1 MNSGPMIRAEDLRK
15 RYGDRVAL
23 DGVSFSVNAGEIV
36 GLLGPNGAGKTT
48 TLSILSGVIDR
59 RLRAAPRS
67 RTHDLATEPRVARRS
82 LGLVPQSLA
91 LYPTLT
97 ALENLMFWGR
107 IQGMASRDALK
118 RARELLEEV
127 GLDDRADDEV
137 EEFSGGMMR
146 RLNIAC
152 GMIHSPAAIM
162 LDEPTVGV
170 DPQSRGRIFAVVERA
185 AQAGGAILY
194 STHYMEEAERL
205 CNRIVLIDHGK
216 IVAQGTDRELI
227 ALAGT
232 EPRIEIIDKKR
243 ARARM
248 VQRNRRRHR
257 TAVGGARRVCCGR
270 HVAQPRAGARRD
282 SPRRRS
288 WRRGHRIPRPSPQS
302 AGRVSQTH
310 RPRAARALRNLM
322 IFPRR

>member
-1 MNSGPMIRAEDLRK
+1 MIRAEDLRK

-23 DGVSFSVNAGEIV
+23 DGVSFTVNAGEIV

-48 TLSILSGVIDR
+48 TLSILSGVIAPDSG
-59 RLRAAPRS
+59 RALIA
-67 RTHDLATEPRVARRS
+67 THDLAVEPRVARRS

-97 ALENLMFWGR
+97 ALENLLFWGR
-107 IQGMASRDALK
+107 IQGMASRDAMSH
-118 RARELLEEV
+118 ARKLLEEV
-127 GLDDRADDEV
+127 GLGDRADDAV
-137 EEFSGGMMR
+137 DEFSGGMMR

-152 GMIHSPAAIM
+152 GMMHFPAAIM

-170 DPQSRGRIFAVVERA
+170 DPQSRGRIFAVVEAA

-205 CNRIVLIDHGK
+205 CNRIVLIDHGN

-232 EPRIEIIDKKR
+232 EPRIEIMTKK
-243 ARARM
+243 ALPPGWSNGIAG
-248 VQRNRRRHR
+248 
-257 TAVGGARRVCCGR
+257 VGELPWEVVDGFAAAATLHTLDQVPDVIR
-270 HVAQPRAGARRD
+270 RAGEVGD
-282 SPRRRS
+282 EVIEF
-288 WRRGHRIPRPSPQS
+288 H
-302 AGRVSQTH
+302 VH
-310 RPRAARALRNLM
+310 RPNLQDAFLKLTGHALRDA
-322 IFPRR
+322 P

>member
-1 MNSGPMIRAEDLRK
+1 MIRAEDLRK
-15 RYGDRVAL
+15 RYGDRTAL

-48 TLSILSGVIDR
+48 TLSILSGVIDPDSG
-59 RLRAAPRS
+59 RASIA
-67 RTHDLATEPRVARRS
+67 THSLETEPRVARRS

-107 IQGMASRDALK
+107 IQGMAARDAIK

-232 EPRIEIIDKKR
+232 EPRIEISTKKKLSPGWSNGIAGVTELPWEVLDGFAAAATLHSLEQVPDVIR
-243 ARARM
+243 
-248 VQRNRRRHR
+248 
-257 TAVGGARRVCCGR
+257 
-270 HVAQPRAGARRD
+270 RAGE
-282 SPRRRS
+282 
-288 WRRGHRIPRPSPQS
+288 
-302 AGRVSQTH
+302 AGDEVIEFHVH
-310 RPRAARALRNLM
+310 RPNLQDAFLKLTGHALRD
-322 IFPRR
+322 IH

>member
-1 MNSGPMIRAEDLRK
+1 MNLGHMIRAEDIRK
-15 RYGDRVAL
+15 RYGDRTAL

-48 TLSILSGVIDR
+48 TLSILSGVIDPDSG
-59 RLRAAPRS
+59 RASIA
-67 RTHDLATEPRVARRS
+67 THSLATEPRVARRS

-107 IQGMASRDALK
+107 IQGMAARDALK
-118 RARELLEEV
+118 RARELLGEV

-205 CNRIVLIDHGK
+205 CNRIVLIDHGN

-232 EPRIEIIDKKR
+232 EPRIEISTKKKLTPGWSSGIAGVTELPWEVLDGFAAAATLHSLEQVPDVIR
-243 ARARM
+243 
-248 VQRNRRRHR
+248 
-257 TAVGGARRVCCGR
+257 
-270 HVAQPRAGARRD
+270 RAGE
-282 SPRRRS
+282 
-288 WRRGHRIPRPSPQS
+288 
-302 AGRVSQTH
+302 AGDEVIEFHVH
-310 RPRAARALRNLM
+310 RPNLQDAFLKLTGHALRDTQ
-322 IFPRR
+322 

>member
-15 RYGDRVAL
+15 RYGDRTAL

-48 TLSILSGVIDR
+48 TLLILSGVIDPDSG
-59 RLRAAPRS
+59 RASIA
-67 RTHDLATEPRVARRS
+67 THSLATEPRVARRS

-107 IQGMASRDALK
+107 IQGMAARDALK
-118 RARELLEEV
+118 RARELLGEV

-205 CNRIVLIDHGK
+205 CNRIVLIDHGN

-232 EPRIEIIDKKR
+232 EPRIEISTKKKLTPGWSNGIAGVTELPWEVLDGFAAAATLHSLEQVPDVIR
-243 ARARM
+243 
-248 VQRNRRRHR
+248 
-257 TAVGGARRVCCGR
+257 
-270 HVAQPRAGARRD
+270 RAGE
-282 SPRRRS
+282 
-288 WRRGHRIPRPSPQS
+288 
-302 AGRVSQTH
+302 AGDEVIEFHVH
-310 RPRAARALRNLM
+310 RPNLQDAFLKLTGHALRDM
-322 IFPRR
+322 P

>member
-1 MNSGPMIRAEDLRK
+1 MIRAEDLRK
-15 RYGDRVAL
+15 RYGDRTAL

-48 TLSILSGVIDR
+48 TLSILSGVIDPDSG
-59 RLRAAPRS
+59 RASIA
-67 RTHDLATEPRVARRS
+67 THSLATEPRVARRS

-107 IQGMASRDALK
+107 IQGMAARDALK

-205 CNRIVLIDHGK
+205 CNRIVLIDHGN

-232 EPRIEIIDKKR
+232 EPRIEISTKKKLC
-243 ARARM
+243 ARM

-257 TAVGGARRVCCGR
+257 TAVGGARRVRCRR

-282 SPRRRS
+282 SPRGRS
-288 WRRGHRIPRPSPQS
+288 W
-302 AGRVSQTH
+302 
-310 RPRAARALRNLM
+310 
-322 IFPRR
+322 

>member
-1 MNSGPMIRAEDLRK
+1 MIRAEDLRK

-23 DGVSFSVNAGEIV
+23 DGVSFTVNAGEIV

-48 TLSILSGVIDR
+48 TLSILSGVIAPDSG
-59 RLRAAPRS
+59 RASIA
-67 RTHDLATEPRVARRS
+67 THDLATDPRMARRS

-107 IQGMASRDALK
+107 IQGMASSDAL
-118 RARELLEEV
+118 RHARTLLDEV
-127 GLDDRADDEV
+127 GLADRADDEV
-137 EEFSGGMMR
+137 AEFSGGMMR

-152 GMIHSPAAIM
+152 GMMHFPAAIM

-170 DPQSRGRIFAVVERA
+170 DPQSRGRIFAVVEAA
-185 AQAGGAILY
+185 AQVGGAILY

-205 CNRIVLIDHGK
+205 CNRIVLIDHGN

-232 EPRIEIIDKKR
+232 EPRIEIMTKKALPPGWSNGIAGVGEMPWEVVDGFAAAATLNNLEQVPDVIRR
-243 ARARM
+243 A
-248 VQRNRRRHR
+248 VE
-257 TAVGGARRVCCGR
+257 VGDEVIEF
-270 HVAQPRAGARRD
+270 HV
-282 SPRRRS
+282 
-288 WRRGHRIPRPSPQS
+288 
-302 AGRVSQTH
+302 H
-310 RPRAARALRNLM
+310 RPNLQDAFLKLTGHALRDA
-322 IFPRR
+322 P

>member
-1 MNSGPMIRAEDLRK
+1 MNSGPMIRAEELRK

-23 DGVSFSVNAGEIV
+23 DGVSFTVNAGEIV

-48 TLSILSGVIDR
+48 TLSILSGVIDPDSG
-59 RLRAAPRS
+59 RASIA
-67 RTHDLATEPRVARRS
+67 THDLATEPRVARRS

-97 ALENLMFWGR
+97 ALENLLFWGR
-107 IQGMASRDALK
+107 IQGMASGDALTH
-118 RARELLEEV
+118 ARRLLDEV
-127 GLDDRADDEV
+127 GLGDRADDV
-137 EEFSGGMMR
+137 VDEFSGGMMR

-152 GMIHSPAAIM
+152 GMMHFPAAIM

-170 DPQSRGRIFAVVERA
+170 DPQSRGRIFAVVEAA

-232 EPRIEIIDKKR
+232 EPRIEIMTKKALPRGWSNGIPGVGELPWEVVDGFAAALTVRTLDQVPDVIKR
-243 ARARM
+243 AGEIGDE
-248 VQRNRRRHR
+248 VIEF
-257 TAVGGARRVCCGR
+257 
-270 HVAQPRAGARRD
+270 HV
-282 SPRRRS
+282 
-288 WRRGHRIPRPSPQS
+288 
-302 AGRVSQTH
+302 H
-310 RPRAARALRNLM
+310 RPNLQDAFLKLTGHALRDA
-322 IFPRR
+322 P

>member
-23 DGVSFSVNAGEIV
+23 DGVSFTVNAGEIV

-48 TLSILSGVIDR
+48 TLSILSGVIAPDSG
-59 RLRAAPRS
+59 RAS
-67 RTHDLATEPRVARRS
+67 ISTHDLATDPRVARRS

-97 ALENLMFWGR
+97 ALENLLFWGR
-107 IQGMASRDALK
+107 IQGMASSDALSH
-118 RARELLEEV
+118 ARTLLMEV
-127 GLDDRADDEV
+127 GLGDRANDPVD
-137 EEFSGGMMR
+137 EFSGGMMR

-152 GMIHSPAAIM
+152 GMMHFPAAIM

-170 DPQSRGRIFAVVERA
+170 DPQSRGRIFAVVEAA
-185 AQAGGAILY
+185 AQAGAAILY

-205 CNRIVLIDHGK
+205 CNRIVLIDHGN

-232 EPRIEIIDKKR
+232 EPRIEIMTKKALPPGWSNGIAGVGELPWEVVDGFAAAATLHTLDQVPDVIKR
-243 ARARM
+243 A
-248 VQRNRRRHR
+248 
-257 TAVGGARRVCCGR
+257 TEVGDEVIEF
-270 HVAQPRAGARRD
+270 HV
-282 SPRRRS
+282 
-288 WRRGHRIPRPSPQS
+288 
-302 AGRVSQTH
+302 H
-310 RPRAARALRNLM
+310 RPNLQDAFLKLTGHALRDA
-322 IFPRR
+322 P

>member
-1 MNSGPMIRAEDLRK
+1 MNSGPMIRAEELRK
-15 RYGDRVAL
+15 RYGDRMAL
-23 DGVSFSVNAGEIV
+23 DGVSFTVNAGEIV

-48 TLSILSGVIDR
+48 TLSILSGVIDPDSG
-59 RLRAAPRS
+59 RASIA
-67 RTHDLATEPRVARRS
+67 THDLATEPRVARRS

-97 ALENLMFWGR
+97 ALENLLFWGR
-107 IQGMASRDALK
+107 IQGMASGDALTH
-118 RARELLEEV
+118 ARTLLDEV
-127 GLDDRADDEV
+127 GLGDRADDEV
-137 EEFSGGMMR
+137 NEFSGGMMR

-152 GMIHSPAAIM
+152 GMMHFPAAIM

-170 DPQSRGRIFAVVERA
+170 DPQSRGRIFAVIEAA

-232 EPRIEIIDKKR
+232 EPRIEIMTKKALPRGWSNGIPGVGELPWEVVDGFAAALTVHTLDQVPDVIKR
-243 ARARM
+243 AGEIGDE
-248 VQRNRRRHR
+248 VIEF
-257 TAVGGARRVCCGR
+257 
-270 HVAQPRAGARRD
+270 HV
-282 SPRRRS
+282 
-288 WRRGHRIPRPSPQS
+288 
-302 AGRVSQTH
+302 H
-310 RPRAARALRNLM
+310 RPNLQDAFLKLTGHALRDA
-322 IFPRR
+322 P

>member
-1 MNSGPMIRAEDLRK
+1 
-15 RYGDRVAL
+15 
-23 DGVSFSVNAGEIV
+23 
-36 GLLGPNGAGKTT
+36 
-48 TLSILSGVIDR
+48 VIDPDSG
-59 RLRAAPRS
+59 RASIA
-67 RTHDLATEPRVARRS
+67 THSLETEPRVARRS

-107 IQGMASRDALK
+107 IQGMAARDAIK

-232 EPRIEIIDKKR
+232 EPRIEISTKKKLSPGWSNGIAGVTELPWEVLDGFAAAATLHSLEQVPDVIR
-243 ARARM
+243 
-248 VQRNRRRHR
+248 
-257 TAVGGARRVCCGR
+257 
-270 HVAQPRAGARRD
+270 RAGE
-282 SPRRRS
+282 
-288 WRRGHRIPRPSPQS
+288 
-302 AGRVSQTH
+302 AGDEVIEFHVH
-310 RPRAARALRNLM
+310 RPNLQDAFLKLTGHALRD
-322 IFPRR
+322 IH

>member
-1 MNSGPMIRAEDLRK
+1 M
-15 RYGDRVAL
+15 
-23 DGVSFSVNAGEIV
+23 
-36 GLLGPNGAGKTT
+36 
-48 TLSILSGVIDR
+48 
-59 RLRAAPRS
+59 AA
-67 RTHDLATEPRVARRS
+67 
-82 LGLVPQSLA
+82 
-91 LYPTLT
+91 
-97 ALENLMFWGR
+97 
-107 IQGMASRDALK
+107 RDALK

-205 CNRIVLIDHGK
+205 CNRIVLIDHGN

-232 EPRIEIIDKKR
+232 EPRIEISTKKKLTPGWSNGIDGVTELPWEVLDGFAAAATLHSLEQVPDVIR
-243 ARARM
+243 
-248 VQRNRRRHR
+248 
-257 TAVGGARRVCCGR
+257 
-270 HVAQPRAGARRD
+270 RAGE
-282 SPRRRS
+282 
-288 WRRGHRIPRPSPQS
+288 
-302 AGRVSQTH
+302 AGDEVIEFHVH
-310 RPRAARALRNLM
+310 RPNLQDAFLKLTGHALRDTQ
-322 IFPRR
+322 

>member
-1 MNSGPMIRAEDLRK
+1 MIRAEDLRK
-15 RYGDRVAL
+15 RYGDRTAL

-48 TLSILSGVIDR
+48 TLSILSGVIDPDSG
-59 RLRAAPRS
+59 RASIA
-67 RTHDLATEPRVARRS
+67 THSLATEPRVARRS

-107 IQGMASRDALK
+107 IQGMAARDALK
-118 RARELLEEV
+118 RARELLGEV

-185 AQAGGAILY
+185 AQASGAILY

-205 CNRIVLIDHGK
+205 CNRIVLIDHGN

-232 EPRIEIIDKKR
+232 EPRIEISTKKKLAPGWSNGIDGVTELPWEVLDGFAAAATLHSLEQVPDVIRR
-243 ARARM
+243 ASETGDE
-248 VQRNRRRHR
+248 VIEF
-257 TAVGGARRVCCGR
+257 
-270 HVAQPRAGARRD
+270 HV
-282 SPRRRS
+282 
-288 WRRGHRIPRPSPQS
+288 
-302 AGRVSQTH
+302 H
-310 RPRAARALRNLM
+310 RPNLQDAFLKLTGHALRDTQ
-322 IFPRR
+322 

>member
-1 MNSGPMIRAEDLRK
+1 MNTAVMIRAEDLRK
-15 RYGDRVAL
+15 QYGERVAV
-23 DGVSFSVNAGEIV
+23 DGVSFTVNAGEIV

-48 TLSILSGVIDR
+48 TLSILAGVIDPDSG
-59 RLRAAPRS
+59 RASIA
-67 RTHDLATEPRVARRS
+67 THDLATEPRVARKS

-97 ALENLMFWGR
+97 ALENLLFWGR
-107 IQGMASRDALK
+107 IQGMSSRDALS
-118 RARELLEEV
+118 RAHGLLEEV
-127 GLDDRADDEV
+127 GLDDRADDAV

-152 GMIHSPAAIM
+152 GMMHFPAAIM

-205 CNRIVLIDHGK
+205 CNRIVLMDNGK
-216 IVAQGTDRELI
+216 IVAQGSDRELI

-232 EPRIEIIDKKR
+232 EPRIEVMTKKKLPPGWSNGITGVAELPWEVLDGFAAALTLRTLEQVPDVIRR
-243 ARARM
+243 AGE
-248 VQRNRRRHR
+248 
-257 TAVGGARRVCCGR
+257 VGGEVVEF
-270 HVAQPRAGARRD
+270 HVHRPNLQDAFLKLTGHALRD
-282 SPRRRS
+282 S
-288 WRRGHRIPRPSPQS
+288 H
-302 AGRVSQTH
+302 
-310 RPRAARALRNLM
+310 
-322 IFPRR
+322 

>member
-1 MNSGPMIRAEDLRK
+1 MIRAEDLRK
-15 RYGDRVAL
+15 RYGDRTAL

-48 TLSILSGVIDR
+48 TLSILSGVIDPDSG
-59 RLRAAPRS
+59 RASIA
-67 RTHDLATEPRVARRS
+67 THSLATEPRVARRS

-107 IQGMASRDALK
+107 IQGMAARDALK

-127 GLDDRADDEV
+127 GLDDRADDQV

-232 EPRIEIIDKKR
+232 EPRIEISTKKKLAPGWSNGIDGVTELPWEVLDGFAAAATLHSLEQVPDVIR
-243 ARARM
+243 
-248 VQRNRRRHR
+248 
-257 TAVGGARRVCCGR
+257 
-270 HVAQPRAGARRD
+270 RAGE
-282 SPRRRS
+282 
-288 WRRGHRIPRPSPQS
+288 
-302 AGRVSQTH
+302 AGDEVIEFHVH
-310 RPRAARALRNLM
+310 RPNLQDAFLKLTGHALRDTQ
-322 IFPRR
+322 

>member
-15 RYGDRVAL
+15 RYGDRTAL

-48 TLSILSGVIDR
+48 TLSILSGVIDPDSG
-59 RLRAAPRS
+59 RASIA
-67 RTHDLATEPRVARRS
+67 THSLATEPRVARRS

-107 IQGMASRDALK
+107 IQGMAARDALK

-205 CNRIVLIDHGK
+205 CNRIVLIDHGN

-232 EPRIEIIDKKR
+232 EPRIEISTKKKLSPGWSNGIAGVTELPWEVLDGFAAAATLHSLEQVPDVIR
-243 ARARM
+243 
-248 VQRNRRRHR
+248 
-257 TAVGGARRVCCGR
+257 
-270 HVAQPRAGARRD
+270 RAGE
-282 SPRRRS
+282 
-288 WRRGHRIPRPSPQS
+288 
-302 AGRVSQTH
+302 AGDEVIEFHVH
-310 RPRAARALRNLM
+310 RPNLQDAFLKLTGHALRD
-322 IFPRR
+322 IP

>member
-1 MNSGPMIRAEDLRK
+1 MNSGPMIRAEELRK

-23 DGVSFSVNAGEIV
+23 DGVSFTVNAGEIV

-48 TLSILSGVIDR
+48 TLSILSGVIAPDSG
-59 RLRAAPRS
+59 RASIA
-67 RTHDLATEPRVARRS
+67 THDLATDPRAARRS

-107 IQGMASRDALK
+107 IQGMSSSDASGH
-118 RARELLEEV
+118 ARKLLEEV
-127 GLDDRADDEV
+127 GLADRADDV
-137 EEFSGGMMR
+137 VDEFSGGMMR

-152 GMIHSPAAIM
+152 GMMHFPAAIM

-170 DPQSRGRIFAVVERA
+170 DPQSRGRIFAVVEAA

-205 CNRIVLIDHGK
+205 CNRIVLIDHGN

-232 EPRIEIIDKKR
+232 EPRIEIMTKK
-243 ARARM
+243 ALPPGWSEGIAGVGEM
-248 VQRNRRRHR
+248 PWEVVDGFAAAATLR
-257 TAVGGARRVCCGR
+257 TLDQVPDIIR
-270 HVAQPRAGARRD
+270 RAGEVGD
-282 SPRRRS
+282 EVIEF
-288 WRRGHRIPRPSPQS
+288 H
-302 AGRVSQTH
+302 VH
-310 RPRAARALRNLM
+310 RPNLQDAFLKLTGHALRDA
-322 IFPRR
+322 P

>member
-1 MNSGPMIRAEDLRK
+1 MIRAEDLRK

-23 DGVSFSVNAGEIV
+23 DGVSFTVNAGEIV

-48 TLSILSGVIDR
+48 TLSILSGVIAPDSG
-59 RLRAAPRS
+59 RASIA
-67 RTHDLATEPRVARRS
+67 THDLATDPRMARRS

-107 IQGMASRDALK
+107 IQGMASSDAL
-118 RARELLEEV
+118 RHARTLLDEV
-127 GLDDRADDEV
+127 GLADRADDEV
-137 EEFSGGMMR
+137 AEFSGGMMR

-152 GMIHSPAAIM
+152 GMMHFPAAIM

-170 DPQSRGRIFAVVERA
+170 DPQSRGRIFAVVEAA

-205 CNRIVLIDHGK
+205 CNRIVLIDHGN

-232 EPRIEIIDKKR
+232 EPRIEIMTKKALPPGWSNGIAGVGEMPWEVVDGFAAAATLNNLEQVPDVIRR
-243 ARARM
+243 A
-248 VQRNRRRHR
+248 VE
-257 TAVGGARRVCCGR
+257 VGDEVIEF
-270 HVAQPRAGARRD
+270 HV
-282 SPRRRS
+282 
-288 WRRGHRIPRPSPQS
+288 
-302 AGRVSQTH
+302 H
-310 RPRAARALRNLM
+310 RPNLQDAFLKLTGHALRDA
-322 IFPRR
+322 P

>member
-1 MNSGPMIRAEDLRK
+1 
-15 RYGDRVAL
+15 
-23 DGVSFSVNAGEIV
+23 VSFSVNAGEIV

-48 TLSILSGVIDR
+48 TLSILSGVIDPDSG
-59 RLRAAPRS
+59 RASIA
-67 RTHDLATEPRVARRS
+67 THSLATEPRVARRS

-107 IQGMASRDALK
+107 IQGMAARDALK
-118 RARELLEEV
+118 RARELLGEV

-205 CNRIVLIDHGK
+205 CNRIVLIDHGN

-232 EPRIEIIDKKR
+232 EPRIEISTKKKLTPGWSNGIAGVTELPWEVLDGFAAAATLHSLEQVPDVIR
-243 ARARM
+243 
-248 VQRNRRRHR
+248 
-257 TAVGGARRVCCGR
+257 
-270 HVAQPRAGARRD
+270 RAGE
-282 SPRRRS
+282 
-288 WRRGHRIPRPSPQS
+288 
-302 AGRVSQTH
+302 AGDEVIEFHVH
-310 RPRAARALRNLM
+310 RPNLQDAFLKLTGHALRD
-322 IFPRR
+322 IP

>member
-23 DGVSFSVNAGEIV
+23 DGVSFTVNAGEIV

-48 TLSILSGVIDR
+48 TLSILSGVIVPDSG
-59 RLRAAPRS
+59 RASIA
-67 RTHDLATEPRVARRS
+67 THDLATDPRVARRS

-97 ALENLMFWGR
+97 ALENLLFWGR
-107 IQGMASRDALK
+107 IQGMASSDALNH
-118 RARELLEEV
+118 ARTLLVEV
-127 GLDDRADDEV
+127 GLGDRANDVVD
-137 EEFSGGMMR
+137 EFSGGMMR

-152 GMIHSPAAIM
+152 GMMHFPAAIM

-170 DPQSRGRIFAVVERA
+170 DPQSRGRIFAVVEAA
-185 AQAGGAILY
+185 AQAGAAILY

-205 CNRIVLIDHGK
+205 CNRIVLIDHGN

-232 EPRIEIIDKKR
+232 EPRIEIMTKKALAPGWSNGIAGVAELPWEVVDGFAAAATLHTLDQVPDVIKR
-243 ARARM
+243 AGE
-248 VQRNRRRHR
+248 
-257 TAVGGARRVCCGR
+257 VGDEVIEF
-270 HVAQPRAGARRD
+270 HV
-282 SPRRRS
+282 
-288 WRRGHRIPRPSPQS
+288 
-302 AGRVSQTH
+302 H
-310 RPRAARALRNLM
+310 RPNLQDAFLKLTGHALRDA
-322 IFPRR
+322 P

>member
-15 RYGDRVAL
+15 RYGDRTAL

-48 TLSILSGVIDR
+48 TLSILSGVIDPDSG
-59 RLRAAPRS
+59 RASIA
-67 RTHDLATEPRVARRS
+67 THSLATEPRVARRS

-107 IQGMASRDALK
+107 IQGMAARDALK

-205 CNRIVLIDHGK
+205 CNRIVLIDHGN

-232 EPRIEIIDKKR
+232 EPRIEISTKKKLAPGWSNGIDGVTELPWEVLDGFAAAATLHSLEQVPDVIR
-243 ARARM
+243 
-248 VQRNRRRHR
+248 
-257 TAVGGARRVCCGR
+257 
-270 HVAQPRAGARRD
+270 RAGE
-282 SPRRRS
+282 
-288 WRRGHRIPRPSPQS
+288 
-302 AGRVSQTH
+302 AGDEVIEFHVH
-310 RPRAARALRNLM
+310 RPNLQDAFLKLTGHALRDM
-322 IFPRR
+322 P

>member
-1 MNSGPMIRAEDLRK
+1 MNSGPMIEAEDLRK
-15 RYGDRVAL
+15 KYGDRVAL

-48 TLSILSGVIDR
+48 TLSILSGVIAPNSG
-59 RLRAAPRS
+59 RASIAS
-67 RTHDLATEPRVARRS
+67 HDLATEPRVARRS

-107 IQGMASRDALK
+107 IQGMSSSDAMK
-118 RARELLEEV
+118 RARGLLEEV
-127 GLDDRADDEV
+127 GLADRADDEV

-152 GMIHSPAAIM
+152 GMMHSPAAIM

-170 DPQSRGRIFAVVERA
+170 DPQSRGRIFAVVEKA

-205 CNRIVLIDHGK
+205 CNRIVLIDHGN

-232 EPRIEIIDKKR
+232 EPRIEITTKKELPR
-243 ARARM
+243 GWSDGITGVSELPWEVVDGFAAALSL
-248 VQRNRRRHR
+248 R
-257 TAVGGARRVCCGR
+257 TLEQVPDVIR
-270 HVAQPRAGARRD
+270 RAGEIGD
-282 SPRRRS
+282 EVIEF
-288 WRRGHRIPRPSPQS
+288 H
-302 AGRVSQTH
+302 VH
-310 RPRAARALRNLM
+310 RPNLQDAFLKLTGHALRDA
-322 IFPRR
+322 PAT

>member
-1 MNSGPMIRAEDLRK
+1 MIRAEDLRK
-15 RYGDRVAL
+15 RYGDRTAL

-48 TLSILSGVIDR
+48 TLSILSGVIDPDSG
-59 RLRAAPRS
+59 RASIA
-67 RTHDLATEPRVARRS
+67 THSLATEPRVARRS

-107 IQGMASRDALK
+107 IQGMAARDALK

-205 CNRIVLIDHGK
+205 CNRIVLIDHGN

-232 EPRIEIIDKKR
+232 EPRIEITTKKKLAPGWSKESPASPNCRGRCSTGSLPPPRLHSLEQVPDVIRR
-243 ARARM
+243 AAEAGDE
-248 VQRNRRRHR
+248 VIEF
-257 TAVGGARRVCCGR
+257 
-270 HVAQPRAGARRD
+270 HV
-282 SPRRRS
+282 
-288 WRRGHRIPRPSPQS
+288 
-302 AGRVSQTH
+302 H
-310 RPRAARALRNLM
+310 RPNLQDAFLKLTGHALRDM
-322 IFPRR
+322 P

>member
-1 MNSGPMIRAEDLRK
+1 MIRAEDLRK
-15 RYGDRVAL
+15 RYGDRTAL

-48 TLSILSGVIDR
+48 TLLILSGVIDPDSG
-59 RLRAAPRS
+59 RASIA
-67 RTHDLATEPRVARRS
+67 THSLATEPRVARRS

-107 IQGMASRDALK
+107 IQGMAARDALK

-205 CNRIVLIDHGK
+205 CNRIVLIDHGN

-232 EPRIEIIDKKR
+232 EPRIEISTKKKLAPGWSNGIAGVTELPWEVLDGFAAAATLHSLEQVPDVIR
-243 ARARM
+243 
-248 VQRNRRRHR
+248 
-257 TAVGGARRVCCGR
+257 
-270 HVAQPRAGARRD
+270 RAGE
-282 SPRRRS
+282 
-288 WRRGHRIPRPSPQS
+288 
-302 AGRVSQTH
+302 AGDEVIEFHVH
-310 RPRAARALRNLM
+310 RPNLQDAFLKLTGHALRDTQ
-322 IFPRR
+322 

>member
-15 RYGDRVAL
+15 RYGDRTAL

-48 TLSILSGVIDR
+48 TLSILSGVIDPDSG
-59 RLRAAPRS
+59 RASIA
-67 RTHDLATEPRVARRS
+67 THSLVTEPRVARRS

-205 CNRIVLIDHGK
+205 CNRIVLIDHGN

-232 EPRIEIIDKKR
+232 EPRIEISTKKKLAPGWSNGIDGVTELPWEVLDGFAAAATLHSLEQVPDVIR
-243 ARARM
+243 
-248 VQRNRRRHR
+248 
-257 TAVGGARRVCCGR
+257 
-270 HVAQPRAGARRD
+270 RAGE
-282 SPRRRS
+282 
-288 WRRGHRIPRPSPQS
+288 
-302 AGRVSQTH
+302 AGDEVIEFHVH
-310 RPRAARALRNLM
+310 RPNLQDAFLKLTGHALRDTQ
-322 IFPRR
+322 

>member
-1 MNSGPMIRAEDLRK
+1 MISAEDLRK
-15 RYGDRVAL
+15 HYGERVAL
-23 DGVSFSVNAGEIV
+23 DGVSFAVNAGEIV

-48 TLSILSGVIDR
+48 TLSILSGVI
-59 RLRAAPRS
+59 APDS
-67 RTHDLATEPRVARRS
+67 GHASIATHDLATEPRLARRS
-82 LGLVPQSLA
+82 VGLVPQSLA

-97 ALENLMFWGR
+97 ALENLLFWGR
-107 IQGMASRDALK
+107 IQGMPARDALS
-118 RARELLEEV
+118 RARGLLEEV
-127 GLDDRADDEV
+127 GLSDRADDVV

-152 GMIHSPAAIM
+152 GMIHFPAAIM

-170 DPQSRGRIFAVVERA
+170 DPQSRGRIFAVVEAA

-232 EPRIEIIDKKR
+232 EPRIEIMTKKALPAGWSKGIAGVNELPWVVLDGFAVAATLRTLDQVPDVMRR
-243 ARARM
+243 AAE
-248 VQRNRRRHR
+248 
-257 TAVGGARRVCCGR
+257 VGDEVVEF
-270 HVAQPRAGARRD
+270 HV
-282 SPRRRS
+282 
-288 WRRGHRIPRPSPQS
+288 
-302 AGRVSQTH
+302 H
-310 RPRAARALRNLM
+310 RPNLQDAFLKLTGHALRDT
-322 IFPRR
+322 P

>member
-15 RYGDRVAL
+15 SYGDRVAL
-23 DGVSFSVNAGEIV
+23 DGVSFTVNAGEIV

-48 TLSILSGVIDR
+48 TLSILSGVIAPDSG
-59 RLRAAPRS
+59 RASIA
-67 RTHDLATEPRVARRS
+67 THDLATDPRVARRS

-97 ALENLMFWGR
+97 ALENLLFWGR
-107 IQGMASRDALK
+107 IQGMASSDALTH
-118 RARELLEEV
+118 ARTLLDEV
-127 GLDDRADDEV
+127 GLGDRADDAV
-137 EEFSGGMMR
+137 DEFSGGMMR

-152 GMIHSPAAIM
+152 GLMHFPTAIM

-170 DPQSRGRIFAVVERA
+170 DPQSRGRIFAVVEAA

-216 IVAQGTDRELI
+216 IVAQGTVRELI

-232 EPRIEIIDKKR
+232 EPRIEVMTRKALPRGWSNGIAGVGELPWEVVDGFAAALTLHTLDQVPDVIKR
-243 ARARM
+243 AGELGDE
-248 VQRNRRRHR
+248 V
-257 TAVGGARRVCCGR
+257 VEF
-270 HVAQPRAGARRD
+270 HV
-282 SPRRRS
+282 
-288 WRRGHRIPRPSPQS
+288 
-302 AGRVSQTH
+302 H
-310 RPRAARALRNLM
+310 RPNLQDAFLKLTGHALRDA
-322 IFPRR
+322 P